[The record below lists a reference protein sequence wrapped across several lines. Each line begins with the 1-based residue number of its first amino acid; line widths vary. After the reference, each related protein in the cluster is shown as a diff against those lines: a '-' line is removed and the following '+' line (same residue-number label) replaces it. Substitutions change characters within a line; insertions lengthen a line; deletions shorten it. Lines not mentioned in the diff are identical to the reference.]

1 MPAER
6 YVAEVELQTLTQY
19 GSTINQICGFDI
31 VAKQKNR
38 KTAKQHNDKTAKQH
52 NDKTAKQQQNS

>member
-31 VAKQKNR
+31 VAKQ
-38 KTAKQHNDKTAKQH
+38 QDDKTAKQQ
-52 NDKTAKQQQNS
+52 NSKTAKQQQNS